1 MLDEGFEQ
9 PRAAAAVMVGFER
22 PWCIAGGWAIDLAV
36 GRATRE
42 HKDVE
47 IAVFRQDYEALTEYL
62 RGWRFDVLSHHEIH
76 AKSASGFPLE
86 ILLNDCDPIDWIYR
100 RDARIRRSME
110 KTIRRGRE
118 GIPVL
123 AAEIA
128 LLYKSKNTRAADE
141 LDFRVARQILE
152 DESRD
157 WLIDALR
164 VTAPSHPWLKSLE
177 G

>member
-1 MLDEGFEQ
+1 MLDEAFEQ
-9 PRAAAAVMVGFER
+9 PRAAATDMVAFER

-42 HKDVE
+42 HKDVQ
-47 IAVFRQDYEALTEYL
+47 IAVFRQDYDPLTEYL
-62 RGWRFDVLSHHEIH
+62 QGWRFDLVSHHEIH
-76 AKSASGFPLE
+76 ARSAAGFPLE
-86 ILLNDCDPIDWIYR
+86 ILLNDGDAIDWIYR
-100 RDARIRRSME
+100 RDARIRRSIE

-118 GIPVL
+118 GIPAL
-123 AAEIA
+123 AAEIV

-141 LDFRVARQILE
+141 LDFRVAREILE
-152 DESRD
+152 DEPRG

-164 VTAPSHPWLKSLE
+164 ISAPSHPWLKSLE